1 MQLNK
6 RVKKICVYRE
16 VSDSKQLEFED
27 ENKNSGFI
35 EKKSRQLYT
44 RGAKTWYPD
53 DDDYCWIVVP
63 FFLFLFCV
71 DQTEIA
77 TKQKYSYHIRKKENK
92 QHIHTPYL
100 FVCTLF
106 QEK

>member
-1 MQLNK
+1 MK
-6 RVKKICVYRE
+6 
-16 VSDSKQLEFED
+16 
-27 ENKNSGFI
+27 NKNSGFI

-77 TKQKYSYHIRKKENK
+77 TKTKIFISYQKKENK
-92 QHIHTPYL
+92 QHIHTPICL
-100 FVCTLF
+100 FAPLF
-106 QEK
+106 QENDDERIIIITK